1 MLTLDQKKK
10 NQAKSITRNKNNNID
25 KKFKSVGN

>member
-1 MLTLDQKKK
+1 MLTLDQKK